1 MKKLIKLHFTVAL
14 VFLTSAVITEAYF
27 NVAQTDAT
35 PQTTQYATDYND
47 NGISEQIS
55 AEAIAKAKAEWI
67 EENGEWQPNLDADTE
82 KYLRKTTA
90 LLQEQRN
97 AKSKTR

>member
-1 MKKLIKLHFTVAL
+1 MKKLIKLHFTVVL
-14 VFLTSAVITEAYF
+14 VFLTGAVITEAYF

-47 NGISEQIS
+47 NVISEQIS